1 MDIYGYSIDDIKY
14 GSKIIRATEPLGN
27 IEFVFTVLK
36 NKNQIMPRIFTEKW
50 KENHTPFQANMFK
63 RFSILLKIVVKTF
76 LSNS

>member
-1 MDIYGYSIDDIKY
+1 
-14 GSKIIRATEPLGN
+14 
-27 IEFVFTVLK
+27 
-36 NKNQIMPRIFTEKW
+36 MPRIFTEKW

>member
-36 NKNQIMPRIFTEKW
+36 NKII
-50 KENHTPFQANMFK
+50 
-63 RFSILLKIVVKTF
+63 
-76 LSNS
+76 